1 MTAAFGYAGATNSLD
16 DVDLVDCFLVVG
28 SNTTEAHP
36 VVGARIRQRVLNGA
50 GLVVVDPRRTELAAL
65 ADVHLPVRP
74 GSNVAVFHGLARL
87 VLELGYADEAFLRDR
102 AEGMDALRARLDEF
116 PPDRVAMLS
125 GVDAE
130 ALRDAARRF
139 GSATFPA
146 IVYGLGVTEHAHG
159 TDGVRALANLAI
171 LRGAVGTDRGAG
183 VNPLRGQNNVQGAC
197 DMGALP
203 DLLPGYQPVVDPDVR
218 ARFSARWGAPVP
230 ERPGM
235 RLPEMLV
242 AAGEGRVRALWLIGG
257 DVLQTY
263 PASDRVRGALAVC
276 DLVVC
281 HEVFPTATAAAADVV
296 LPVATFLEKNGTFTN
311 SDRRFQRVRP
321 ALAPPR
327 QVRDDFTVLRAVA
340 RALGT
345 DLGCPT
351 PAATLDECAALSP
364 LFAGVSHDRLDAAG
378 FLHWPCWSAADPG
391 EPAALYRQRFATPS
405 GRAVLS
411 DVPWLPPGEEP
422 DLDYTFVLVTG
433 RRLVHYNSGSMTR
446 RTPNRRLLARETLD
460 VHPGDAARLG
470 LGDDD
475 RVRVV
480 SRRAETVLAV
490 RVTDEVRPGE
500 LFCAFHFPEAGTNA
514 LTSEHADTHTGCPEY
529 KVTAVR
535 LAAEPGCD

>member
-1 MTAAFGYAGATNSLD
+1 MSTWSTASSCLAATPRRLTRWS
-16 DVDLVDCFLVVG
+16 
-28 SNTTEAHP
+28 AP
-36 VVGARIRQRVLNGA
+36 VFASGCSTAPVSSSSTRGARSLPRSPTCTWRSARVPTSRSST
-50 GLVVVDPRRTELAAL
+50 VS
-65 ADVHLPVRP
+65 P
-74 GSNVAVFHGLARL
+74 GSCSS
-87 VLELGYADEAFLRDR
+87 LGMPTRRSCATR

-203 DLLPGYQPVVDPDVR
+203 DLLPGYQPVVDPVVR

-230 ERPGM
+230 DRPGM

-281 HEVFPTATAAAADVV
+281 HEVFPTATGGRRRRRAARRDV
-296 LPVATFLEKNGTFTN
+296 
-311 SDRRFQRVRP
+311 
-321 ALAPPR
+321 
-327 QVRDDFTVLRAVA
+327 
-340 RALGT
+340 
-345 DLGCPT
+345 
-351 PAATLDECAALSP
+351 
-364 LFAGVSHDRLDAAG
+364 
-378 FLHWPCWSAADPG
+378 
-391 EPAALYRQRFATPS
+391 
-405 GRAVLS
+405 
-411 DVPWLPPGEEP
+411 PGEE
-422 DLDYTFVLVTG
+422 
-433 RRLVHYNSGSMTR
+433 R
-446 RTPNRRLLARETLD
+446 D
-460 VHPGDAARLG
+460 VHQLRSTFPAGPAGIGPAA
-470 LGDDD
+470 
-475 RVRVV
+475 
-480 SRRAETVLAV
+480 
-490 RVTDEVRPGE
+490 
-500 LFCAFHFPEAGTNA
+500 AGA
-514 LTSEHADTHTGCPEY
+514 G
-529 KVTAVR
+529 
-535 LAAEPGCD
+535 